1 MKNIK
6 SFINNIISEEFDRK
20 SKEISNNFGL
30 WYEIET
36 KEELHKNQKKL
47 DLAKPKGK
55 LTAADFKALRDRKKF
70 TKKKEKEVSEEVEYE
85 LEINDRFGPKTVSV
99 SESDMVNLV
108 YNIIKE
114 EKDNIAKKEPTGLKK
129 TQNVLRTSKKEND
142 SYLKDTSRKMSE
154 YSKMGSKGKYEE
166 NPKQFP
172 KGNGEL
178 GKMNKKAYKASDAVT
193 EYIEN
198 FAYPGLENV
207 NYDEIKPNDTWVKD
221 NIKGTSKTGNN
232 PTWANAVETELGEK
246 INKKR
251 EANLYGIEKKKGSYK
266 RVTQPVDEAG
276 EGDGEKSID
285 KMFMK
290 LESKSQKNNVI
301 AEEMSKM
308 KNLIE
313 YNRKT
318 Q

>member
-1 MKNIK
+1 MKQIV
-6 SFINNIISEEFDRK
+6 FDSLWEK
-20 SKEISNNFGL
+20 KIYLKTLSKED
-30 WYEIET
+30 
-36 KEELHKNQKKL
+36 LH
-47 DLAKPKGK
+47 
-55 LTAADFKALRDRKKF
+55 R
-70 TKKKEKEVSEEVEYE
+70 EEV
-85 LEINDRFGPKTVSV
+85 I
-99 SESDMVNLV
+99 
-108 YNIIKE
+108 
-114 EKDNIAKKEPTGLKK
+114 
-129 TQNVLRTSKKEND
+129 
-142 SYLKDTSRKMSE
+142 SYLD
-154 YSKMGSKGKYEE
+154 
-166 NPKQFP
+166 
-172 KGNGEL
+172 
-178 GKMNKKAYKASDAVT
+178 
-193 EYIEN
+193 
-198 FAYPGLENV
+198 
-207 NYDEIKPNDTWVKD
+207 NDK
-221 NIKGTSKTGNN
+221 TSKTGNN

-276 EGDGEKSID
+276 EGGGEKSID